1 MAAIDGR
8 GGDTKRED
16 KGDEGG
22 KQKGRP
28 NTAAAETRKEKT
40 RATKEGTWGGRPK
53 TAATETKEEEKKEG
67 EKEKGNGWRKGSKET
82 KKGCK
87 GQLYALDLC
96 NLVGMT
102 RFERATSRPPD
113 VYSTN

>member
-1 MAAIDGR
+1 M
-8 GGDTKRED
+8 
-16 KGDEGG
+16 
-22 KQKGRP
+22 
-28 NTAAAETRKEKT
+28 
-40 RATKEGTWGGRPK
+40 
-53 TAATETKEEEKKEG
+53 AATETKEEGANEG
-67 EKEKGNGWRKGSKET
+67 DERGDMRSNKN

-87 GQLYALDLC
+87 GRLYALDLC